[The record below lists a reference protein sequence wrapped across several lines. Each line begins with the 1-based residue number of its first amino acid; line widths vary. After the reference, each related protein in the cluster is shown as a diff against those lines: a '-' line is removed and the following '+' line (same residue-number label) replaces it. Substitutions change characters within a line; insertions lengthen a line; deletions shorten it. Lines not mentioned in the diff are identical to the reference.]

1 MENTIVKTLI
11 HEGQVRFYFVDN
23 TQLLRKIFE
32 LNKEISDT
40 LKLLLGKTVSTM
52 SILSGTLKGN
62 QRVSLQMTLSDSAH
76 KVFAETEANE
86 NVRVY
91 LNEALLKSP
100 GLETQSMEDLIGPLG
115 MIRIIKGSDMSQF
128 TSIKET
134 RRCGKMPNS
143 STQKIPATICS
154 TRWMVNFTVILMQLK
169 TE

>member
-40 LKLLLGKTVSTM
+40 LKLLLGRTVSAM

-62 QRVSLQMTLSDSAH
+62 QRMSLQMTLSDSAH
-76 KVFAETEANE
+76 KVFAETEANG
-86 NVRVY
+86 NVRAY

-100 GLETQSMEDLIGPLG
+100 GLETKSMEDLIGPL
-115 MIRIIKGSDMSQF
+115 
-128 TSIKET
+128 
-134 RRCGKMPNS
+134 
-143 STQKIPATICS
+143 A
-154 TRWMVNFTVILMQLK
+154 
-169 TE
+169 